1 MTEPEP
7 DTHGDQ
13 RAQAP
18 RGRGRPRGLTE
29 RVRRDVFAAVRAQLG
44 SVGYEALRI
53 EDVATAAGV
62 HKTTLYRQWASKA
75 DLVRDVLVAAESA
88 ALPRPDE
95 GSWDRD
101 LEKLCDGLLR
111 VFNHPTTLALLK
123 TRVTAN
129 DEPLRAGLHE
139 SARRDMAFVLAPF
152 RRAVERGEIDPAA
165 DVSMLAECMLS
176 TLVTRVCA
184 INEPVDKEF
193 MRRLAAMIKKAAG
206 VGPAAGKTALPATA
220 GAGDQPPG

>member
-1 MTEPEP
+1 MAETGFDTE
-7 DTHGDQ
+7 GDR
-13 RAQAP
+13 RAEAR

-29 RVRRDVFAAVRAQLG
+29 RVRRDVFAAVRSQLG

-95 GSWDRD
+95 GSWDQD
-101 LEKLCDGLLR
+101 LDKLCEGLLK

-129 DEPLRAGLHE
+129 DDRLRAGLQE
-139 SARRDMAFVLAPF
+139 SARRDMTFVLTPF
-152 RRAVERGEIDPAA
+152 RRAVERGEIDPGA

-176 TLVTRVCA
+176 TLITRVCV
-184 INEPVDKEF
+184 INEPVDEEF
-193 MRRLAAMIKKAAG
+193 MRRLATMIRAAAG
-206 VGPAAGKTALPATA
+206 VGPAAGKTTRPTDGRA
-220 GAGDQPPG
+220 DNRPPS